1 MNTSVLLH
9 LQIQFGPPI
18 QMDLLSLLA
27 LANAT
32 KTLYHQTH
40 QLAPKPRPT
49 LCLTQ
54 GITGETVLDSRAIRP
69 RPISSER
76 TRRQTNN
83 RRKCLRPRQYF
94 RLASHPSTSDSQ
106 SRADALLI
114 ESSTACAPPPLL
126 LADTSG
132 ELPSRHAEWAAGS
145 PVEPLCSQLTAD
157 VLLSPED
164 PMLSR
169 SHDLP
174 LSGVTTP
181 TKGLREEGDSSA
193 KAESPVCFTDD
204 LKTEFESFD
213 YEGVTDVAFSSE
225 VQLSCSSAVSLSPLK
240 CPPCARTLP
249 ADPPLHSLCVSH
261 EVGTSTLTNRF

>member
-1 MNTSVLLH
+1 
-9 LQIQFGPPI
+9 
-18 QMDLLSLLA
+18 MDLLSLLA

-54 GITGETVLDSRAIRP
+54 GITGETFLDSRATRP

-83 RRKCLRPRQYF
+83 KRKCLRPRQYF

-106 SRADALLI
+106 FRTDALLI
-114 ESSTACAPPPLL
+114 ESSTASAPPPLL
-126 LADTSG
+126 LPADTSG
-132 ELPSRHAEWAAGS
+132 ELSSRHVEWAAGS

-181 TKGLREEGDSSA
+181 TKGLREEGDSLA
-193 KAESPVCFTDD
+193 KAESPVCFTDQ

-213 YEGVTDVAFSSE
+213 YEGVPDVAFSSE

-240 CPPCARTLP
+240 CLPCARTLP
-249 ADPPLHSLCVSH
+249 ADPPLHSLCVSQ
-261 EVGTSTLTNRF
+261 EVGTSTLTNSF